1 MSHSPA
7 EPPERAIAALKLDD
21 DAFDD
26 GDDDLSTSFNPE
38 TIRKELELHLPSLEA
53 TWEDEES
60 PRNTGS
66 TTGAFFT
73 AKANDSVSTLDINGS
88 TYGQEGEWTS
98 PTVQSPPSGHFSH
111 IPYSSRTEV
120 HSDSEESPAYGHFGL
135 PASPKTPEPQPNPH
149 PYPDVIIDARTH
161 RVTLTSEVKPSNS
174 EDARSPSASPPP
186 PNQSHGSSSTGAIP
200 AMVAAASGAA
210 TVVASASSS
219 STPASTSQVKVSSQS
234 VPASSSVPNASTGS
248 SNLLTEKT
256 FTHKSSRSGSGPS
269 MFEKVRSKT
278 RPTFLPPKS
287 RREDD
292 KHMAD
297 WQHMMKQSRLAGVY
311 ISASPGVS
319 R

>member
-1 MSHSPA
+1 
-7 EPPERAIAALKLDD
+7 
-21 DAFDD
+21 
-26 GDDDLSTSFNPE
+26 
-38 TIRKELELHLPSLEA
+38 
-53 TWEDEES
+53 
-60 PRNTGS
+60 
-66 TTGAFFT
+66 
-73 AKANDSVSTLDINGS
+73 
-88 TYGQEGEWTS
+88 
-98 PTVQSPPSGHFSH
+98 VQSPPSGHFSH
-111 IPYSSRTEV
+111 IPHSSRTEV

-135 PASPKTPEPQPNPH
+135 PASPQTPEPEPSPH

-161 RVTLTSEVKPSNS
+161 RVTLTSEAKPSNS
-174 EDARSPSASPPP
+174 EDARSPSTSPPP
-186 PNQSHGSSSTGAIP
+186 ASQPHASSSTGAIP
-200 AMVAAASGAA
+200 AIVAGAAA
-210 TVVASASSS
+210 VVSSS

-297 WQHMMKQSRLAGVY
+297 WQQMMKQSRLAGK
-311 ISASPGVS
+311 STPAGPGVS